1 MSRRLLLQSI
11 LKFRE
16 GIKSGAAKVQDI
28 VEDYFKSSGKSV
40 TDEDRAIIMNEFAE
54 TAPDNITPLIPPE
67 GIMSKYKTATDDM
80 TDAQKDATLSDFM
93 AQSDRVYKN
102 FVTKALIDLQNASK
116 SDQQQMVKAII
127 GRKGM
132 FKYLEPEDAKKLLD
146 SVDDPGAGTVETI
159 AERLAADEGVD
170 VAETILPT
178 KPIGP
183 KEEGISSLFKKDES
197 GLGFDDRGEAAEFIK
212 KMRGAG
218 IKNEDIR
225 KIFKENPPYKK
236 GSAFLGQDRDKMI
249 LDLEPGKRA
258 ATTLARAADMNADT
272 KIKQE
277 LLSELDEMKLDKGP
291 RFFNEEYMGYDDF
304 ISAIN
309 AKKIEVNNAIVD
321 DLEAMGVSDE
331 IITDIMGM
339 ARRQKEGRFYVSG
352 EDFVDAIKEELDFND
367 IKYDVDFYKN
377 YFRELE
383 SLMRKPESRFMYGGV
398 V

>member
-11 LKFRE
+11 LKFKE
-16 GIKSGAAKVQDI
+16 GIKSGTAKVQDI

-80 TDAQKDATLSDFM
+80 TDAQKDATLSDFV
-93 AQSDRVYKN
+93 AQSDRVYQN

-127 GRKGM
+127 ERKGM

-146 SVDDPGAGTVETI
+146 SVDNPGAGTVETI

-183 KEEGISSLFKKDES
+183 KEEGISSLFPKGKRGEI
-197 GLGFDDRGEAAEFIK
+197 FDIDNSKRDEAAEFIR
-212 KMRGAG
+212 KMRGAD
-218 IKNEDIR
+218 IKNKDI
-225 KIFKENPPYKK
+225 KK
-236 GSAFLGQDRDKMI
+236 LFEETGGDIEQ
-249 LDLEPGKRA
+249 GKRA
-258 ATTLARAADMNADT
+258 ATTLARAADMSADT

-277 LLSELDEMKLDKGP
+277 LLSELDEMKMDRPP
-291 RFFNEEYMGYDDF
+291 RFFKDEKMGFYDMRGVLDDLTTTINNRIQDDLIEQGVPEET
-304 ISAIN
+304 
-309 AKKIEVNNAIVD
+309 VD
-321 DLEAMGVSDE
+321 DIFFTIRDNIRQGSRSNLRNDPKALIAKIKDE
-331 IITDIMGM
+331 IEMEGVTYDTDFWNKYVDEIMSL
-339 ARRQKEGRFYVSG
+339 VS
-352 EDFVDAIKEELDFND
+352 E
-367 IKYDVDFYKN
+367 
-377 YFRELE
+377 
-383 SLMRKPESRFMYGGV
+383 PEPRFMYGGV

>member
-1 MSRRLLLQSI
+1 MATKQLLQI
-11 LKFRE
+11 LLKSRE
-16 GIKSGAAKVQDI
+16 GIKSGAIKVKDVVEEYLTSTGAKTI
-28 VEDYFKSSGKSV
+28 SPEERFTINK
-40 TDEDRAIIMNEFAE
+40 EFAE
-54 TAPDNITPLIPPE
+54 LAPSNVIGDIFGDFQGLQKSADDVVDEIKGSNVQKSSEMSDTPFTDKVKKDQ
-67 GIMSKYKTATDDM
+67 GIESLRGDE
-80 TDAQKDATLSDFM
+80 SFGE
-93 AQSDRVYKN
+93 
-102 FVTKALIDLQNASK
+102 I
-116 SDQQQMVKAII
+116 
-127 GRKGM
+127 
-132 FKYLEPEDAKKLLD
+132 LEKL
-146 SVDDPGAGTVETI
+146 
-159 AERLAADEGVD
+159 
-170 VAETILPT
+170 
-178 KPIGP
+178 GP
-183 KEEGISSLFKKDES
+183 KEEGISSLFFRDKS
-197 GLGFDDRGEAAEFIK
+197 GLGFDDRGEAAEFIR

-225 KIFKENPPYKK
+225 KIFKENPPYKR

-304 ISAIN
+304 IDAIN

-352 EDFVDAIKEELDFND
+352 EDFVDAVKEELDFND

-383 SLMRKPESRFMYGGV
+383 SLMRKPESRFMYGGMV
-398 V
+398 

>member
-1 MSRRLLLQSI
+1 MSKKILFQSL
-11 LKFRE
+11 LKFRDQ
-16 GIKSGAAKVQDI
+16 IKDGTAKVQDI
-28 VEDYFKSSGKSV
+28 ITDYFNQTGKSV
-40 TDEDRAIIMNEFAE
+40 TDEERAIILNEFAKD
-54 TAPDNITPLIPPE
+54 APANVTPLKSGAFDEIDETMEGFDPDYMKGTSDTDVTAGEIKLTAKPVTGKINYPE
-67 GIMSKYKTATDDM
+67 MEKFLGVKLRGDESFDELLEIEKSRKQGIGSLFPKGKGDVFEKLDD
-80 TDAQKDATLSDFM
+80 
-93 AQSDRVYKN
+93 R
-102 FVTKALIDLQNASK
+102 
-116 SDQQQMVKAII
+116 
-127 GRKGM
+127 
-132 FKYLEPEDAKKLLD
+132 
-146 SVDDPGAGTVETI
+146 
-159 AERLAADEGVD
+159 DE
-170 VAETILPT
+170 VAE
-178 KPIGP
+178 
-183 KEEGISSLFKKDES
+183 FV
-197 GLGFDDRGEAAEFIK
+197 R

-339 ARRQKEGRFYVSG
+339 ARRQKEGRFYISG
-352 EDFVDAIKEELDFND
+352 EEFIDTIKEELDFND
-367 IKYDVDFYKN
+367 IKYDVDFYKK
-377 YFRELE
+377 YFRELD
-383 SLMRKPESRFMYGGV
+383 SLMKKPEPRFMYGGV

>member
-11 LKFRE
+11 LKFKE
-16 GIKSGAAKVQDI
+16 GIKSGTAKVQDI

-54 TAPDNITPLIPPE
+54 SAPDNITPFVPPE

-80 TDAQKDATLSDFM
+80 TDAQKDATLSDFV
-93 AQSDRVYKN
+93 AQSDRVYQN

-127 GRKGM
+127 ERKGM

-146 SVDDPGAGTVETI
+146 SVDNPGAGTVETI

-183 KEEGISSLFKKDES
+183 KEEGISSLFPKGKRGEI
-197 GLGFDDRGEAAEFIK
+197 FDIDNSKRDEAAEFIR
-212 KMRGAG
+212 KMRGAD
-218 IKNEDIR
+218 IKNKDI
-225 KIFKENPPYKK
+225 KKLFKETGGNIK
-236 GSAFLGQDRDKMI
+236 Q
-249 LDLEPGKRA
+249 GKRA
-258 ATTLARAADMNADT
+258 ATTLARAADMSADT

-277 LLSELDEMKLDKGP
+277 LLSELDEMKMDRPP
-291 RFFNEEYMGYDDF
+291 RFFKDEKMGFYDMRGVLDDLTTTINNRIQDDLIEQGVPEET
-304 ISAIN
+304 
-309 AKKIEVNNAIVD
+309 VD
-321 DLEAMGVSDE
+321 DIFFTIRDNIRQGSRSNLRNDPKALIAKIKDE
-331 IITDIMGM
+331 IEMEGVTYDTDFWNKYVDEIMSL
-339 ARRQKEGRFYVSG
+339 VS
-352 EDFVDAIKEELDFND
+352 E
-367 IKYDVDFYKN
+367 
-377 YFRELE
+377 
-383 SLMRKPESRFMYGGV
+383 PEPRFMYGGV